1 MGQVVSLVEIES
13 LVSKA
18 RSNNQSIVLANGH
31 FDLLHVGHVRYLKAA
46 KREGDI
52 LIVGVNS
59 DDSTRRL
66 KGVGRPIVNAVG
78 RAELVAALGVVDLAV
93 IFQGDDVS
101 TLVTLLRP
109 DVHCKG
115 TDYTEEDVP
124 ERGLVCK
131 IGGRTRV
138 VGDPKVHGTSD
149 LINTVINRFSN

>member
-18 RSNNQSIVLANGH
+18 RGNNQSIVLANGH

-66 KGVGRPIVNAVG
+66 KGVGRTIVNAVG
-78 RAELVAALGVVDLAV
+78 RAELVAAQQQLASAET
-93 IFQGDDVS
+93 QAES
-101 TLVTLLRP
+101 WAWR
-109 DVHCKG
+109 
-115 TDYTEEDVP
+115 
-124 ERGLVCK
+124 
-131 IGGRTRV
+131 
-138 VGDPKVHGTSD
+138 
-149 LINTVINRFSN
+149 